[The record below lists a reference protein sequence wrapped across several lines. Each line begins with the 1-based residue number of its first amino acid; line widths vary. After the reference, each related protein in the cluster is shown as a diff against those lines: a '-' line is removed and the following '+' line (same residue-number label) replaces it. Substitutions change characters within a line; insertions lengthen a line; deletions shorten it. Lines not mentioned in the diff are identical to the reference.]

1 MLRSSTSRARIA
13 ALGLFALVSWLAPH
27 GVADAATVR
36 AHWGFDEVGSSTALD
51 DSGNHNN
58 GTNANIVGDG
68 SGYTFNG
75 VNSGV
80 TVADSPSLS
89 PGSSDF
95 SFSVKLTTSVPAL
108 GTDYDVLRKGL
119 SSTVGGEY
127 KIEILNSNSVAK
139 AFCLVKDSNKH
150 VASIRWAPAGGLAN
164 GKEHTITC
172 SKTSSGVTI
181 KVDTYAPRTKINSL
195 GIGTV
200 ANDGALFIGT
210 KSASGGDPFLGTIF
224 DATVS

>member
-1 MLRSSTSRARIA
+1 MLRSSTTRTRIA
-13 ALGLFALVSWLAPH
+13 ALGLFAFVTWLAPH
-27 GVADAATVR
+27 GVADAATIR
-36 AHWGFDEVGSSTALD
+36 AHWAFDEVGSPTAFD
-51 DSGNHNN
+51 DSGNKNN
-58 GTNANIVGDG
+58 GANANVVGDG

-80 TVADSPSLS
+80 TVADSLSLS

-95 SFSVKLTTSVPAL
+95 SFSVKLTTTVPAV

-127 KIEILNSNSVAK
+127 KIEILRSNDVAK
-139 AFCLVKDSNKH
+139 AFCLVKDANKH
-150 VASIRWAPAGGLAN
+150 VASIRWAPAGGLAD
-164 GKEHTITC
+164 GKQHTITC
-172 SKTSSGVTI
+172 SKTSTGVSI
-181 KVDTYAPRTKINSL
+181 KVDTYTARTKINSL

-200 ANDGALFIGT
+200 ANDGSLFIGT
-210 KSASGGDPFLGTIF
+210 KTASGGDQFLGTIF